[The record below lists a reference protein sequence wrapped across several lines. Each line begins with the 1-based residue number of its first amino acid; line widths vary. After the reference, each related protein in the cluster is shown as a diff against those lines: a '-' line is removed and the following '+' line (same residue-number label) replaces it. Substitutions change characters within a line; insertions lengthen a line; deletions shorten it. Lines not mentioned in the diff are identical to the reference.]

1 MKRLLCIINSLEA
14 GGAETMLMKLYREM
28 DKEQVQFDLFI
39 MIEGIAYYEPEIIR
53 LGGKVH
59 HNGYVSIVRK
69 PLQALYLIYQCIK
82 KNKYK
87 YVLLSTEKAH
97 YIPFLVMSKIAGAK
111 VLALR
116 STNSTS
122 TNGKFVDFI
131 DHSCS
136 FLVRSFTN
144 VRLAPSELA
153 ADFMF
158 GDKSVKKYNTHILN
172 NGLKIEDYTYD
183 LQYRNEIR
191 DEFNFGNKVIIGSV
205 ARFYPQ
211 KNHRFL
217 IDVFYEIS
225 KVEHE
230 AVLLL
235 IGQGILENEIRDKV
249 KSLGLEDRVV
259 FAGIRNDVRK
269 CLMAMD
275 VLVFPSLYEG
285 MPNVVIEAQTTGL
298 PCLVSDSVTS
308 ECKITDRVS
317 FLSLENSP
325 REWARTALEQC
336 HKGERSRYALVMK
349 EKGYDIQ
356 DVAKKFCRYMRFIS

>member
-1 MKRLLCIINSLEA
+1 MKRLLCIINSMEA

-28 DKEQVQFDLFI
+28 DKEKIQFDFFI
-39 MIEGIAYYEPEIIR
+39 MLEGVGYYEPEI
-53 LGGKVH
+53 LGMGGNVY

-69 PLQALYLIYQCIK
+69 PLQAMYLIYKCVK
-82 KNKYK
+82 KHKYK

-97 YIPFLVMSKIAGAK
+97 YIPFLIMSKLAGAE

-122 TNGKFVDFI
+122 TNGKVVDFI

-136 FLVRSFTN
+136 FFVRFFTN

-158 GDKSVKKYNTHILN
+158 GNNAVKKYNTQILN
-172 NGLKIEDYTYD
+172 NGLKIKDFTFD
-183 LQYRNEIR
+183 CKWRVEIR
-191 DEFNFGNKVIIGSV
+191 DEFNFDNKIVIGSV

-211 KNHRFL
+211 KNHSFL
-217 IDVFYEIS
+217 IDVFYEIARL
-225 KVEHE
+225 EDD
-230 AVLLL
+230 AVLIL
-235 IGQGILENEIRDKV
+235 IGQGILENEIRNKV
-249 KSLGLEDRVV
+249 KRLGLENRVV

-275 VLVFPSLYEG
+275 LFILPSLYEG

-298 PCLVSDSVTS
+298 PCLVSDSVTA
-308 ECKITDRVS
+308 ECKITDMVS
-317 FLSLENSP
+317 FLSLKSSP
-325 REWARTALEQC
+325 REWARAALEQC
-336 HKGERSRYALVMK
+336 NKDDRSKYAAVMK
-349 EKGYDIQ
+349 EKGYDIK
-356 DVAKKFCRYMRFIS
+356 DVAENFCRYMRLI